1 MDFDESID
9 RRDTHSEKWDAM
21 EARYGVSNH
30 DGISMW
36 IADMD
41 FDHPRPSKMPYPK
54 CSTMVFMV
62 TLAIKMNTWTQF
74 SGG

>member
-1 MDFDESID
+1 MNFDESID

-41 FDHPRPSKMPYPK
+41 FRPP
-54 CSTMVFMV
+54 
-62 TLAIKMNTWTQF
+62 LN
-74 SGG
+74 

>member
-1 MDFDESID
+1 MLRLQIPLID

-41 FDHPRPSKMPYPK
+41 FRPPQAVQNALSKLTDNLIENTFK
-54 CSTMVFMV
+54 HRDKVRV
-62 TLAIKMNTWTQF
+62 TT
-74 SGG
+74 